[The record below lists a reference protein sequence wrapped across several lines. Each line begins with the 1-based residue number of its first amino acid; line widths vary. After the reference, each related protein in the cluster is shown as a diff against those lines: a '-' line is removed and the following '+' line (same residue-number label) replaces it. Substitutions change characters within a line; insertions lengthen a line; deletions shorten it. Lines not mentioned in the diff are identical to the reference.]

1 MSVFLLYN
9 QIMKDTYIINT
20 HSHANML
27 RQANIDEAIKNAQ
40 NKKIITIV
48 PSSTAEDIF
57 EVDKFIQKYDDVYG
71 YVGVFPE
78 EVKTFTDKTLSDM
91 ENIIRT
97 NKKIIGIGE
106 IGLDYYWDKSFK
118 ELQKEIFIKQI
129 EFANQ
134 MNLPLNIHSRE
145 AHLDKL
151 EILKKYNKNSTAIL
165 HCFSGS
171 LEFAKEC
178 IKEGIYIALGGVV
191 TFKNAVKAKEVAA
204 GIPLEYLLL
213 ETDDP
218 YLAPVPFRGKEN
230 QPMYVK
236 YVAEEIA
243 KLRNTTTDEIAKATT
258 QNAERIFNFNAK

>member
-1 MSVFLLYN
+1 
-9 QIMKDTYIINT
+9 MKDTYIINT
-20 HSHANML
+20 HSHVNL
-27 RQANIDEAIKNAQ
+27 LKNTNIDEAINNAQ
-40 NKKIITIV
+40 KERIITIV
-48 PSSTAEDIF
+48 PSCNSQDIF
-57 EVDKFIQKYDDVYG
+57 EVDKFIKKYNDTYG

-78 EVKTFTDKTLSDM
+78 EAQTFSDKTLNDM
-91 ENIIRT
+91 ENLIK
-97 NKKIIGIGE
+97 NNNKIIGIGE
-106 IGLDYYWDKSFK
+106 IGLDYYWDKSYK

-145 AHLDKL
+145 AHQDTL

-191 TFKNAVKAKEVAA
+191 TFKNAIKAKEVAA
-204 GIPLEYLLL
+204 HIPIEYLLL

-218 YLAPVPFRGKEN
+218 YLAPVPYRGKEN
-230 QPMYVK
+230 QPIYVK
-236 YVAEEIA
+236 YVANEIA
-243 KLRNTTTDEIAKATT
+243 KLRNTTPDYIAQETT
-258 QNAERIFNFNAK
+258 KNAERIFKFNAK